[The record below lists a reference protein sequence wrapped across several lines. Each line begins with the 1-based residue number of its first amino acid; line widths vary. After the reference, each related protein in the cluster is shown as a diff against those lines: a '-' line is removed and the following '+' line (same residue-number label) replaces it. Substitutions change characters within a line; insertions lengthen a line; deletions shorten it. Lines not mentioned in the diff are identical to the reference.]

1 MALFHSVF
9 WDCYC
14 SIYLMPTD
22 CCVKNYH
29 KTIINLFLWLM
40 SLWVSSLG
48 WVAPLV
54 SRCHAGD
61 PPHFQWMEMQNHMK
75 RAWRRHVRR
84 IHVRRTG
91 ANDAVNL
98 SWFPRS
104 LLKGRRQPGTGLDLE
119 VAPPAAHW
127 PGPGRDLNPATVG
140 SWAVS
145 LKASGP
151 EGSWSEARMWL
162 WTQGAVSAESLWL
175 HNGYLSRH
183 CLHRINKRALTTL
196 HGISKERPH
205 FI

>member
-1 MALFHSVF
+1 
-9 WDCYC
+9 
-14 SIYLMPTD
+14 MPTD

-127 PGPGRDLNPATVG
+127 PGPGRDLNPATVV